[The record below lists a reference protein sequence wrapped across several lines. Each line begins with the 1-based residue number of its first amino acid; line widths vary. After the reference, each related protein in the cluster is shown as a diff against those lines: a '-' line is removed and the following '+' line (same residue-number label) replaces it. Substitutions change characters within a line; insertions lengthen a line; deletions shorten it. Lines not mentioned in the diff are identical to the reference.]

1 MSQSNYILLAS
12 VDKSQFGCVKGLMF
26 NIQQCV
32 KYVMNLELI
41 SYLKDNQ
48 SFFEIC
54 LFCII
59 LLSAIHF
66 FVSQFH
72 PHPDALIFTLSNLF
86 SAILCILIF
95 LSALPK
101 GIIITT
107 ITFLGIVLIY
117 GSIVLPSFQIH
128 TTGNIYYK
136 AAYGYLS
143 EGLLFQNSHGFF
155 LLGSSMII
163 FSLII
168 AYKPSILYTKN
179 RPNDI
184 GGTLLEYPIWTDE
197 IQIMGKISERD
208 IKLELLMTEIDVYLE
223 WRYEFILVLIY
234 ESLYLVR
241 PNSYV
246 PMSSRIMRD
255 MNSSKMQGVSKY
267 SFYTK

>member
-1 MSQSNYILLAS
+1 MEAS
-12 VDKSQFGCVKGLMF
+12 FCLPSRSIPQ
-26 NIQQCV
+26 
-32 KYVMNLELI
+32 
-41 SYLKDNQ
+41 
-48 SFFEIC
+48 EI
-54 LFCII
+54 F
-59 LLSAIHF
+59 
-66 FVSQFH
+66 
-72 PHPDALIFTLSNLF
+72 
-86 SAILCILIF
+86 
-95 LSALPK
+95 
-101 GIIITT
+101 ITKQHM
-107 ITFLGIVLIY
+107 LGI
-117 GSIVLPSFQIH
+117 
-128 TTGNIYYK
+128 
-136 AAYGYLS
+136 
-143 EGLLFQNSHGFF
+143 
-155 LLGSSMII
+155 SMII

-184 GGTLLEYPIWTDE
+184 GGTLLEYPVWTDD